1 MTLLLRDVESLYTQG
16 VVVMVTDSLKYHSVE
31 LLVCLL
37 LLLMRET
44 LEMIGKVSN
53 TTCWQ
58 YVSSLYVSHST
69 RFQNKLSVIS
79 DV

>member
-16 VVVMVTDSLKYHSVE
+16 VVVMVTDSLKYHCVE

-44 LEMIGKVSN
+44 LEVIDKVSN
-53 TTCWQ
+53 TSCWQ

-69 RFQNKLSVIS
+69 WFQNKLSVIS